1 MTSSRQLWWRIA
13 GLVGVLAASVALPAH
28 SQTGSDLA
36 NGVTTVEVFAN
47 SAMLITPVRS
57 DRFRLVIHR
66 MDQLE
71 QVKAAI
77 NQQIPKGGEGPA
89 RAWIAANEARIKNQ
103 VRPAAIAAANAIRLA
118 SYYKIDRLPAMVVNR
133 QAVVYGMTDVDT
145 ALERFRAARG
155 ERP

>member
-1 MTSSRQLWWRIA
+1 MTSSRQLWRRVA

-28 SQTGSDLA
+28 PQTGSDLA

-71 QVKAAI
+71 QVKATI

-118 SYYKIDRLPAMVVNR
+118 NFYRIDRLPAMVINR
-133 QAVVYGMTDVDT
+133 QAVVYGMTDVDA
-145 ALERFRAARG
+145 ALERFHAVRG
-155 ERP
+155 GRP